1 MIVLWTLAGAAA
13 GTLVLSTALRLGSEL
28 RLTRMDL
35 PFLVGTM
42 VTADRERAKW
52 VGWLAHAAAG
62 LGFGLI
68 YAGVF
73 AATGRSGWL
82 FGALLGLLHGLVAGT
97 AVVET
102 LLPFAHRRIGSPS
115 TASSE
120 APLLEPPGFLM
131 LNYGRGTPIVSAAA
145 HVVYGALVGGLASFA
160 S

>member
-1 MIVLWTLAGAAA
+1 MILLWTLAGAAA

-42 VTADRERAKW
+42 LTADRERAK
-52 VGWLAHAAAG
+52 VLGWLAHAAAG

-82 FGALLGLLHGLVAGT
+82 FGALLGLLHGLVSGT
-97 AVVET
+97 AGMET
-102 LLPFAHRRIGSPS
+102 LLPFAHRRIGSAS
-115 TASSE
+115 TASAE
-120 APLLEPPGFLM
+120 APVLEPPGFLM
-131 LNYGRGTPIVSAAA
+131 LNYGRGTPIVNAVA
-145 HVVYGALVGGLASFA
+145 HVAYGALVGGLASFA